1 MKEKIESFF
10 TDKVVP
16 RLEAFSKHRITKA
29 IMTGM
34 AAPISMTIIGSV
46 FAVLQNPPAD
56 PNTTNAFFRAWINWS
71 QANAELLTMG
81 NLISMKFIAVYALLG
96 IVVSLAASHK
106 VRPINMLI
114 ISLSS
119 FVALAANPVDGG
131 ISTQW
136 FGAAGLFSAVI
147 IGVVI
152 VEFAIFIMN
161 KGIKI
166 KLPETVPPNI
176 SEPLEAMI
184 MNFIVFTV
192 VLLARQGF
200 IMMGTSLPELIS
212 GLFAPLF
219 VASDTL
225 GAVIIYILVVR
236 LCWFFGLHGGNI
248 SSAIVTPFITANM
261 IANVNAY
268 AANEPLPCIF
278 TIEWTQTWT
287 VMGILALCVAL
298 MIVAKSSQLKTIAA
312 VGFVPAIF
320 TIGEPITFGVPTVLN
335 FTLFIPYMVCFLL
348 DGIIPYLLTQ
358 YGLISRTFIQLPG
371 ITPGLIESFLNALDW
386 RAPVFWIGLL
396 ALNVIIF
403 IPFVKKYDAQ
413 LLAIELAC
421 EEEMG
426 MEAA

>member
-1 MKEKIESFF
+1 
-10 TDKVVP
+10 
-16 RLEAFSKHRITKA
+16 
-29 IMTGM
+29 
-34 AAPISMTIIGSV
+34 
-46 FAVLQNPPAD
+46 
-56 PNTTNAFFRAWINWS
+56 
-71 QANAELLTMG
+71 
-81 NLISMKFIAVYALLG
+81 
-96 IVVSLAASHK
+96 
-106 VRPINMLI
+106 LI

-131 ISTQW
+131 ISTKW

-152 VEFAIFIMN
+152 VELAIFILN

-176 SEPLEAMI
+176 AEPLEAML
-184 MNFIVFTV
+184 MNFIIFAL

-200 IMMGTSLPELIS
+200 IMMGTSLPALIA

-225 GAVIIYILVVR
+225 WAVIVYVLVVR
-236 LCWFFGLHGGNI
+236 LLWFFGLHGGNI
-248 SSAIVTPFITANM
+248 SSAVVTPFITANM

-268 AANEPLPCIF
+268 AAHEPLPCIF

-287 VMGILALCVAL
+287 VMGILGLCISL

-320 TIGEPITFGVPTVLN
+320 TIGEPITFGVPIVLN
-335 FTLFIPYMVCFLL
+335 FNIFIPYITCFLL
-348 DGIIPYLLTQ
+348 DGIIPYLLTEF
-358 YGLISRTFIQLPG
+358 GFISRTFIQLPG

-386 RAPVFWIGLL
+386 RAPLFWLALL

-403 IPFVKKYDAQ
+403 IPFVKSYDRK
-413 LLAIELAC
+413 LLAIELAD
-421 EEEMG
+421 
-426 MEAA
+426 EAESSKNVE